1 MIFAQRCQLNNI
13 KNLYRKFLFD
23 IFSSMIY
30 NLTGKNIEVCTM
42 SNLATTRL
50 SSKGQV
56 VIPEEIRVQMKLHTG
71 DQFLV
76 VAEKG
81 VMILKIIQKPDMSR
95 YQVLIAKTRKLAK
108 SSGLSEQD
116 IVRAIK
122 AVRKK

>member
-1 MIFAQRCQLNNI
+1 
-13 KNLYRKFLFD
+13 
-23 IFSSMIY
+23 
-30 NLTGKNIEVCTM
+30 M
-42 SNLATTRL
+42 SNLATTKL

-56 VIPEEIRVQMKLHTG
+56 VIPEEIRDQMGLHTG

-81 VMILKIIQKPDMSR
+81 VMILKIIEKPDMSR